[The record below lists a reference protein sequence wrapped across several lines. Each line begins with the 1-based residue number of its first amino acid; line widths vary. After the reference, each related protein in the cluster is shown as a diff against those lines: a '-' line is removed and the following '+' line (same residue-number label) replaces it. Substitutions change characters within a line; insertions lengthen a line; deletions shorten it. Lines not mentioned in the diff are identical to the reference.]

1 MAASFLPSEIES
13 GQVTE
18 LRSLLHIVRG
28 VILMM
33 AGLCGLGVL
42 AAMVAKP
49 RAFGLKGSRKS
60 VVLTILF
67 WLSVIAVG
75 VIWQMWTHK
84 LKQP

>member
-1 MAASFLPSEIES
+1 M
-13 GQVTE
+13 
-18 LRSLLHIVRG
+18 LLHIVRG
-28 VILMM
+28 VILGM
-33 AGLCGLGVL
+33 AGLCGIGAL

-49 RAFGLKGSRKS
+49 TAFGMKSRKF

-75 VIWQMWTHK
+75 VIWQMWTQK